1 MITILLAGLMVTSG
15 YSQKFEFSAIGGYQ
29 FGGIVDETT
38 QKGGVF
44 TYGEALGISGT
55 QNFGVVLGYR
65 LIPKMKLEIS
75 LDRQATDLNLHQ
87 VIQGSDEREV
97 AKISDVNADY
107 YLVGLIY
114 DWSSSRI
121 RPFIGASLGMLR
133 MTPEGELRTETHPAF
148 APIIGIN
155 TFASR
160 HFAIRLQARFLLSNM
175 PKGSLFF
182 DEYQHHKETYMSQYQ
197 FGLGATVAF

>member
-1 MITILLAGLMVTSG
+1 MITFLLAGLIVTTS
-15 YSQKFEFSAIGGYQ
+15 YSQKFEFSAIGAYQ

-38 QKGGVF
+38 QEGGVF

-55 QNFGVVLGYR
+55 QNFGIVLGYR

-75 LDRQATDLNLHQ
+75 LDRQATDLNYHQ
-87 VIQGSDEREV
+87 VIQGTNQREV
-97 AKISDVNADY
+97 TKISDVDVDY
-107 YLVGLIY
+107 YMIGLIY

-121 RPFIGASLGMLR
+121 RPFIGASVGMLR
-133 MTPEGELRTETHPAF
+133 MTPDGNLNTETHPAF
-148 APIIGIN
+148 GPVIGIN

-160 HFAIRLQARFLLSNM
+160 HFAVRLHGRFLLSNM

-182 DEYQHHKETYMSQYQ
+182 EDYNHHKETYMSQYQ